1 MIFRLFRIF
10 DIPKIGPMVV
20 PAMVAAVLLCPVSS
34 ATADRLVQKDP
45 SITCDG
51 VPRWD
56 RFVVNTRDTKWN
68 PAGAGCYLLPDGTVV
83 RADDMGERGTYGT
96 YTSEDWRDL
105 YGKYD
110 PDAGEKSDNRKL
122 YGRYGDERFEEPAPA
137 AAAPVRSSAPAVPA
151 AKPKPKSAPA
161 ATPKP
166 AAKSQPAPFPAAV
179 PVATAEPKPK
189 PTPKP
194 APMAK
199 PVATNIASATRA
211 MCPDEFCT
219 EINNPV
225 KGALPDGLVLMAGA
239 PDKMCCVK
247 K

>member
-1 MIFRLFRIF
+1 MSFPSFKIFNVPKFGQLIMPAVFAAALF
-10 DIPKIGPMVV
+10 
-20 PAMVAAVLLCPVSS
+20 CPVYS
-34 ATADRLVQKDP
+34 ATSNRMVQRDP

-56 RFVVNTRDTKWN
+56 RFVVNNRDTKWN
-68 PAGAGCYLLPDGTVV
+68 PANAGCYLLPDGTVV
-83 RADDMGERGTYGT
+83 HASDMGERGTYGT

-110 PDAGEKSDNRKL
+110 PNAGEKPDNRKL
-122 YGRYGDERFEEPAPA
+122 YGYGDEPYAKSTP
-137 AAAPVRSSAPAVPA
+137 PQQVAVA
-151 AKPKPKSAPA
+151 RKAAPA
-161 ATPKP
+161 ATPAVKP
-166 AAKSQPAPFPAAV
+166 A
-179 PVATAEPKPK
+179 PK

-194 APMAK
+194 KPAAKPTPKPVPVAAPVVVAESKPKPAPAPK
-199 PVATNIASATRA
+199 PVATNIAAATRA

-225 KGALPDGLVLMAGA
+225 RGALPDGLVLMAGA

-247 K
+247 R